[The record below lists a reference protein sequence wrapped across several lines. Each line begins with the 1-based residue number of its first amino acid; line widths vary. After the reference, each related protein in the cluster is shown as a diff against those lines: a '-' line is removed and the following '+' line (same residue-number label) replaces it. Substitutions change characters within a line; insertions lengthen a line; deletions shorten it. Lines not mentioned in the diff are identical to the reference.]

1 MANIDQ
7 MIEKKEKKAASL
19 QKQIETASVQL
30 KNLLM
35 EIKVL
40 KYEKL
45 EQVANTEETDP
56 ETLIRSYQQNRKFKS
71 RGLTDEDID
80 DLANGDESMETL
92 LQEDKNEKKIF

>member
-19 QKQIETASVQL
+19 RKQIETASGQL

-40 KYEKL
+40 KYEKI
-45 EQVANTEETDP
+45 EQLANAEETEP
-56 ETLIRSYQQNRKFKS
+56 ETLIRSYQQNLKFKS
-71 RGLTDEDID
+71 RGLSDDDID
-80 DLANGDESMETL
+80 ELADGDEYTGTL
-92 LQEDKNEKKIF
+92 LQEDDNEKKIY